1 MGDKAQTPKEFPDVR
16 LHKLKDYIDAEFAG
30 EHKVKGKIEELR
42 TWRVNALESDFR
54 RFDAS
59 LRHGLTTLVGR
70 RSELEKMLDVLNTAN
85 SGKAQ
90 VIDISGDAGLG
101 KTRLVHEFRQRLAA
115 DKVMWLQGNC
125 MSSGQGIPF
134 LPFIEVVRSSFDI
147 ADDTRQAAVEHQLR
161 RGLDLLGLESDEG
174 TPYLL
179 NLLG

>member
-1 MGDKAQTPKEFPDVR
+1 VGDKAQTPKEFPDVR

-90 VIDISGDAGLG
+90 VIDISGDAGLSFQ
-101 KTRLVHEFRQRLAA
+101 TRAYSGRGLQLAA
-115 DKVMWLQGNC
+115 GRAPGSVA
-125 MSSGQGIPF
+125 
-134 LPFIEVVRSSFDI
+134 R
-147 ADDTRQAAVEHQLR
+147 AR
-161 RGLDLLGLESDEG
+161 RRRHRTAQHRKTGR
-174 TPYLL
+174 
-179 NLLG
+179 NR